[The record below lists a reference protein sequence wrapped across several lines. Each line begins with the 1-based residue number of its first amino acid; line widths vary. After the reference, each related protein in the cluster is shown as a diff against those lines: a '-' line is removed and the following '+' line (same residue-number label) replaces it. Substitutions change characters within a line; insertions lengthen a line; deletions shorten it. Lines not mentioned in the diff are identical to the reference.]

1 MPRALP
7 YDLVSCS
14 ISIAS
19 IVIAQRGSY
28 SASSSGAG
36 TITTGHRA
44 VLGEMLTHGTEQQT
58 GESAAATGS
67 DDEHRGASVEV
78 EQAQGRSTVE
88 HLDGDVQS
96 LTVRAQHLLDL
107 RLGGLQGHLLEVL
120 TREGRLVRNPR
131 QRREI
136 PTRHHVQADVLP
148 TGRIGAPPQR
158 GCRRLGAVDP
168 HDHAPVCVRLRA
180 HRPAAFAPRCSANQL
195 LARVATVS
203 SAPGSSKRCVA
214 PGTTTTSCS
223 QRIIVAAS

>member
-19 IVIAQRGSY
+19 IVIA
-28 SASSSGAG
+28 
-36 TITTGHRA
+36 RA
-44 VLGEMLTHGTEQQT
+44 VATPRRRRAQERSRPGIACARRDAD
-58 GESAAATGS
+58 SRNRAADRRIRRGHGS

-96 LTVRAQHLLDL
+96 RT
-107 RLGGLQGHLLEVL
+107 
-120 TREGRLVRNPR
+120 PR
-131 QRREI
+131 PAPPRPPPRRSPGPPARSPHSRGAAGTEPTAAAEI

-223 QRIIVAAS
+223 QRIIAAAS